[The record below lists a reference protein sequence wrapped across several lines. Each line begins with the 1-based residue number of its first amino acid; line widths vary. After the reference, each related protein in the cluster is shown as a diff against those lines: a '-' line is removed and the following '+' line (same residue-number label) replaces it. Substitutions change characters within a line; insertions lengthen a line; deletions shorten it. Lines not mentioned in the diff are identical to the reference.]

1 MLNIINH
8 QRNVNQTRYHFTLV
22 WMTIIKKKWKI
33 QYYGET
39 GTLVHCWQD
48 CKMVWLLWKSLVVLR
63 KFNKELPY
71 NLAIPLPRYLP
82 RAAKAGTPVATFVHP
97 CTQQHSSQKAE
108 TTQCPPTDK
117 WMDKVWHAHTHR
129 HTGVLFSHKKN
140 EILIHA
146 TTWMHFAYIMQSEIS
161 QIQTNIL

>member
-1 MLNIINH
+1 
-8 QRNVNQTRYHFTLV
+8 
-22 WMTIIKKKWKI
+22 
-33 QYYGET
+33 
-39 GTLVHCWQD
+39 
-48 CKMVWLLWKSLVVLR
+48 MVWLLWKSLVVLR